1 MVNQPLIAIDQLINC
16 CIYIAGDGWGWADE
30 TISARLF
37 RCHLQDLISGRWHR
51 AVDAL
56 WFWDADHCF
65 KSWRS
70 EIHRRH
76 LPSYYLI
83 TETDTHG

>member
-1 MVNQPLIAIDQLINC
+1 MVKQPLIAIDQLINC
-16 CIYIAGDGWGWADE
+16 LVFIAGDGFGMADE

-37 RCHLQDLISGRWHR
+37 RCHLQELISDRWHR

-56 WFWDADHCF
+56 MFWDEHHCF

-70 EIHRRH
+70 ELERRQ
-76 LPSYYLI
+76 LPGFYVI
-83 TETDTHG
+83 GENENG